1 MANKMPFG
9 VLTSFGAS
17 GSAFG
22 SETTINVA
30 AGPNYLSASTNPTL
44 GLPSWMMFQF
54 ASGAVTLQYTPDSG
68 VTWRNF
74 MAGSGAIAYV
84 ESTGSWRLFATNAG
98 NVLATQIKQ

>member
-9 VLTSFGAS
+9 VITNFGAS

-22 SETTINVA
+22 SETNISVA
-30 AGPNYLSASTNPTL
+30 AGPNYLSATTNPTL

-68 VTWRNF
+68 ATWRNWQ
-74 MAGSGAIAYV
+74 AGSGALAYV
-84 ESTGSWRLFATNAG
+84 ESTGTFRLFATNAG